1 MSSSI
6 LLIIGSPRLRNSNSY
21 SIAHYINQGLEKH
34 GWNTEIVFAHK
45 AFSSEK
51 IMNDLIEKTQ
61 NATVIGIIL
70 PLYVDSIPGPLGHVL
85 DRLCEIPQQENN
97 TKKIFAIVNQG
108 FPEPH
113 QSDLAVKII
122 EQFTREY
129 QATFI
134 GGYTIGAG
142 GIIGR
147 MPIDQIKHR
156 SKRLVKS
163 LDLTIQSL
171 HQHQSLS
178 DEAQLLLSKPLFPK
192 SLYLFFG
199 DMSWKKQAKKYGVKN
214 LYQKPDKQI

>member
-6 LLIIGSPRLRNSNSY
+6 LLIIGSPRLRTSNSY

-34 GWNTEIVFAHK
+34 GWNTEVMFAHK
-45 AFSSEK
+45 AFTSEES
-51 IMNDLIEKTQ
+51 ICELIKKTQ
-61 NATVIGIIL
+61 NASVIGIIF

-85 DRLCEIPQQENN
+85 DRLCENPQQNNN
-97 TKKIFAIVNQG
+97 TKKIFTIVNQG

-113 QSDLAVKII
+113 QSSLAVKII

-142 GIIGR
+142 GVIGR

-156 SKRLVKS
+156 SKRLVKA
-163 LDLTIQSL
+163 LDLTIKSL

-178 DEAQLLLSKPLFPK
+178 DEAQQLLSKPLFPK

-199 DMSWKKQAKKYGVKN
+199 DMSWKKQARKYGVKN